1 MDEADR
7 AADESES
14 LLAEQIRLAGIKPP
28 TVKPSGY
35 CRFCMEVVAPDA
47 LYCDADCAQDDARE
61 REQMRRMGRRV

>member
-7 AADESES
+7 ASDESEA

-35 CRFCMEVVAPDA
+35 CRYCLEPVAPDA
-47 LYCDADCAQDDARE
+47 LYCDAECREDDESE
-61 REQMRRMGRRV
+61 RAQMRRMGRR